1 MDIGTAAVKIALILG
16 GAFVVVNLVALIVFL
31 IVHFRR

>member
-1 MDIGTAAVKIALILG
+1 MDIGTAAVKIAFVLG
-16 GAFVVVNLVALIVFL
+16 GAFIIVNLVALIVFL